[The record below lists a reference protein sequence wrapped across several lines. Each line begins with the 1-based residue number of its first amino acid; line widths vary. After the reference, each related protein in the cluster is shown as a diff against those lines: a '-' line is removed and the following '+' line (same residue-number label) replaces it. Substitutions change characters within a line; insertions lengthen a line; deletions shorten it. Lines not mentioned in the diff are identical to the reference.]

1 MNAYPTHHSLR
12 DLLDN
17 WRQRPR
23 PVVVALVLATSG
35 SSYRK
40 PGALALIDADG
51 LAVGCI
57 SGGCLEADL
66 VASAL
71 PLLGTGDCLR
81 RSFDTRGDDD
91 RWFGSQSGCRGEVSV
106 LLWPSTGCEHPLLQ
120 ALIEAD
126 AAHAVTWLD
135 VGVLQS
141 TADSARH
148 EERRRRRGALP
159 GCDDSAEG
167 HAPAWPLL
175 TQIAPPE
182 TASAD
187 YLPIAPPPRLL
198 LLGAGP
204 EAPALI
210 ASLRTLGWRIDVI
223 EHRARYLSGDRL
235 QQADRVIDTR
245 PSTLLG
251 EGFALDHFDAA
262 LCATHLFDEDR
273 ECLQVLADSA
283 VPLLGLLGPP
293 LRRNELLAEL
303 TPACV
308 AKLSGRLEGPIGL
321 MLGAHGPAAVALSI
335 AARLTQRFG
344 HV

>member
-1 MNAYPTHHSLR
+1 MLAYPIHHSLR
-12 DLLDN
+12 DLLDD
-17 WRQRPR
+17 WRGRPR
-23 PVVVALVLATSG
+23 PAVVALVLATQG

-71 PLLGTGDCLR
+71 PLLGSGECAR
-81 RSFDTRGDDD
+81 RNFDTRGDDD

-106 LLWPSTGCEHPLLQ
+106 LLWASTGDQHPLLQ

-126 AAHAVTWLD
+126 AVHAVTWIEASD
-135 VGVLQS
+135 PHSAPGIALQ
-141 TADSARH
+141 
-148 EERRRRRGALP
+148 
-159 GCDDSAEG
+159 
-167 HAPAWPLL
+167 APAASNGCLPL
-175 TQIAPPE
+175 
-182 TASAD
+182 
-187 YLPIAPPPRLL
+187 APPPRLL

-210 ASLRTLGWRIDVI
+210 ASLRTLGWRIEVI
-223 EHRARYLSGDRL
+223 EHRARYLSGNRL
-235 QQADRVIDTR
+235 QHADRVIEAR
-245 PSTLLG
+245 PSGVLSDGL
-251 EGFALDHFDAA
+251 ALERFDAA

-273 ECLQVLADSA
+273 DCLAVLADSM
-283 VPLLGLLGPP
+283 VPLIGLLGPP
-293 LRRNELLAEL
+293 ARRDELLAEL
-303 TPACV
+303 APERATQ
-308 AKLSGRLEGPIGL
+308 LNGRIEGPIGL

-335 AARLTQRFG
+335 VARLAQRFG

>member
-1 MNAYPTHHSLR
+1 MLAYPIHHSLR
-12 DLLDN
+12 DLLDD
-17 WRQRPR
+17 WRGRPR
-23 PVVVALVLATSG
+23 PAVVALVLATQG

-66 VASAL
+66 VESAL
-71 PLLGTGDCLR
+71 PLLGGGECVL
-81 RSFDTRGDDD
+81 RSFDTRGDED

-106 LLWPSTGCEHPLLQ
+106 LLWASTGDQHPLLQ

-135 VGVLQS
+135 LRGLAESDQ
-141 TADSARH
+141 AQ
-148 EERRRRRGALP
+148 ERRRGRGALQERD
-159 GCDDSAEG
+159 GSGEG

-175 TQIAPPE
+175 TMVPPT
-182 TASAD
+182 TAATGD
-187 YLPIAPPPRLL
+187 YLRFAPPPRLL

-204 EAPALI
+204 EAPSLI
-210 ASLRTLGWRIDVI
+210 ASLRTLGWRIEVI
-223 EHRARYLSGDRL
+223 EHRARYLSGSRL
-235 QQADRVIDTR
+235 EHADRVIEAR
-245 PSTLLG
+245 PSGVLSDGFELG
-251 EGFALDHFDAA
+251 RFDAA

-273 ECLQVLADSA
+273 DCLNVLADSTL
-283 VPLLGLLGPP
+283 PLVGLLGPP
-293 LRRNELLAEL
+293 ARRDELLAEL
-303 TPACV
+303 APERA
-308 AKLSGRLEGPIGL
+308 AQLNGRLEGPIGL

-335 AARLTQRFG
+335 AARLAQRFG

>member
-1 MNAYPTHHSLR
+1 MHTYPTHHSLR

-17 WRQRPR
+17 WRQNPR
-23 PVVVALVLATSG
+23 PVVLALVLATSG

-51 LAVGCI
+51 LSVGCI

-66 VASAL
+66 VASAM
-71 PLLGTGDCLR
+71 PLLGSSECLR

-106 LLWPSTGCEHPLLQ
+106 LLWPSTGDQHPLLR

-126 AAHAVTWLD
+126 SAHALTWID
-135 VGVLQS
+135 
-141 TADSARH
+141 ARNTL
-148 EERRRRRGALP
+148 ELP
-159 GCDDSAEG
+159 RI
-167 HAPAWPLL
+167 
-175 TQIAPPE
+175 IAPPNG
-182 TASAD
+182 SSD
-187 YLPIAPPPRLL
+187 GYLPIAPPPRLL

-235 QQADRVIDTR
+235 QQADRVIDAR
-245 PSTLLG
+245 PSTLMR

-283 VPLLGLLGPP
+283 IPLIGLLGPP
-293 LRRNELLAEL
+293 ARRDELLAEL
-303 TPACV
+303 APACV
-308 AKLSGRLEGPIGL
+308 SRLSGRLEGPIGL